1 MKIKLLALDMDGTML
16 KSKHELDPL
25 VADRISQAIKKG
37 VKVVLATGRV
47 YPSAKF
53 YAKQLNTK
61 GAIISCNGAYIKD
74 YQSDAII
81 DKKAIKRESFKAVL
95 DLLGKFEVSYQM
107 FGNNTYYALEENEV
121 SRKYIDWN
129 KTQSQEDRIDIK
141 IIDDPYVLLEKDI
154 EIYKVLLNHRKIN
167 QEKFLK
173 IRMSIDAIEDIYTIR
188 SMPDSIDIINDKV
201 NKGDGLKSVCR
212 YYDIDLESTMAIGDN
227 ENDLEMIQYS
237 KIGVAMGNAEEYIK
251 QAADYTTLSNIE
263 NGVAAAIEKF
273 IL

>member
-1 MKIKLLALDMDGTML
+1 
-16 KSKHELDPL
+16 
-25 VADRISQAIKKG
+25 
-37 VKVVLATGRV
+37 
-47 YPSAKF
+47 
-53 YAKQLNTK
+53 
-61 GAIISCNGAYIKD
+61 
-74 YQSDAII
+74 
-81 DKKAIKRESFKAVL
+81 
-95 DLLGKFEVSYQM
+95 
-107 FGNNTYYALEENEV
+107 LEENEV

>member
-61 GAIISCNGAYIKD
+61 GAIISCNGSYIKD